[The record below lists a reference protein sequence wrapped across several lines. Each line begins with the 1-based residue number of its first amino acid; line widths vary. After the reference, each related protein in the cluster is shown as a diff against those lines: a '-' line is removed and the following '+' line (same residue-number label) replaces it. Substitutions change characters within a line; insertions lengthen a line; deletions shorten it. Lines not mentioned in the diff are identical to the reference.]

1 MAPVVAA
8 ALISG
13 AVNLLKTGYDH
24 YSKSKS
30 SDAAQ
35 QGIQYQKDKEK
46 IIDQEEGQLRDWYN
60 RNYYEDTTQRADAQE
75 LLRYTADQIKQR
87 NKSAAGTQAVMGGT
101 EESVAAEKAANGR
114 AMAEAASKIAA
125 AGASRKDNID
135 AAYLNGMQGIAGQRL
150 GQKDKMTDIEMQ
162 RAQQIAGAGS
172 ALGGLNI
179 DVGSIVKAFSGD
191 GSDS

>member
-1 MAPVVAA
+1 MAPAVLA
-8 ALISG
+8 ALISAG
-13 AVNLLKTGYDH
+13 VNLVKAGGDL
-24 YSKSKS
+24 YSKNKAS
-30 SDAAQ
+30 SAAQ
-35 QGIQYQKDKEK
+35 QGIQYQKDKDG
-46 IIDQEEGQLRDWYN
+46 IINNEESRLQNWYD
-60 RNYYEDTTQRADAQE
+60 RNYNADITQRADAQE

-150 GQKDKMTDIEMQ
+150 GQKDKMSDIELE
-162 RAQQIAGAGS
+162 RSKQITGAGS

-179 DVGSIVKAFSGD
+179 DVGSLGKAFSGS
-191 GSDS
+191 GE